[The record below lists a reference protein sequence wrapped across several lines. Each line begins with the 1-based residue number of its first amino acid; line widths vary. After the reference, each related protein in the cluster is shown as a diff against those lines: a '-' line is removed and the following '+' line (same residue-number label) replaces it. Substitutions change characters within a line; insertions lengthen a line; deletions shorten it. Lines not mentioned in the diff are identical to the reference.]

1 MLDTVLLHLFI
12 RHLILPTTLCESNGY
27 FAHFILFFILLILK
41 MRYLRHREVSNL
53 SKVTQLVPS
62 RTRNC
67 TQAIWSRVHTLNYH
81 ARLERGGEWE
91 ESGGMMIREWKKEQE
106 AWEHKF
112 LLSTFYIPGTVGRK
126 MHKTVAHVL

>member
-1 MLDTVLLHLFI
+1 MS
-12 RHLILPTTLCESNGY
+12 E
-27 FAHFILFFILLILK
+27 
-41 MRYLRHREVSNL
+41 
-53 SKVTQLVPS
+53 VTQLVPS

-106 AWEHKF
+106 AWDHKF
-112 LLSTFYIPGTVGRK
+112 LLSTFYISSTEAITEKNEVQPYPCQNGSLKKKKKPTE
-126 MHKTVAHVL
+126 